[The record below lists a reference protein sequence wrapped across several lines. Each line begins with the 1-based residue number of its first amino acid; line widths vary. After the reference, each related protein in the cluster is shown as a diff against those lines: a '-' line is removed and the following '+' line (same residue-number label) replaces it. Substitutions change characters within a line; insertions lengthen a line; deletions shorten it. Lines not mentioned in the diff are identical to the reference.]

1 MLMSIKSA
9 NFSDMKDREQAIS
22 RVTIWGAVANVALAG
37 VKLVAGIV
45 GHSAAMMADAVH
57 SLSDLVSD
65 VIVLA
70 MIKVSSKGEDESH
83 DYGHG
88 KYETLATAAVAL
100 LLLVVGAKLMSE
112 GIAKIRDAV
121 AGNGLAVPGAVALWA
136 AIISIAV
143 KEMLFQL
150 TARVGRKHNS
160 PAVVTN
166 AWHHRTDA
174 LSSIGSALG
183 IGAAMLL
190 GGKWVILD
198 PLVCCGIS
206 VFIFCIAVKMAI
218 PALHELTE
226 GSLPQDTENE
236 IISIILSVN
245 GIDDVH
251 ELKTRKNGPSII
263 IAAHIVVD
271 GNTSVSAA
279 HSMATSAES
288 RIREHFGPETQIS
301 LHIEP
306 DVEAE

>member
-1 MLMSIKSA
+1 
-9 NFSDMKDREQAIS
+9 MKDREQAIS
-22 RVTIWGAVANVALAG
+22 RVTIWGAAANVALAG

-45 GHSAAMMADAVH
+45 GHSAAMTADAVH

-190 GGKWVILD
+190 GGKWGILD
-198 PLVCCGIS
+198 PLVCCCIS
-206 VFIFCIAVKMAI
+206 IFIFCIAVKMAI

-236 IISIILSVN
+236 ITSIILSVN

-279 HSMATSAES
+279 HSMATSAEA